1 MQSANT
7 PEIPTIKRDNFLNWF
22 KDNSAYRKSIKLN
35 DRLNIGANTINFE
48 SDYDIDILLFCVRH
62 RVFNLFERPSVK
74 VFPNIVGTFTFDI
87 PAKYDELL
95 TKPFESYPYPISYEP
110 RFDVLNAIRTRSLQ
124 IIYENKN
131 PMLCQI
137 AKDFLFKA
145 YYYHISN
152 PSAPIPT
159 AFLDLLRIVIPSFPL
174 PRIPLNTVKPVSAAR
189 LYTRYYTKLY
199 KLYDVCVHRIL
210 GDHCRDYRSLGA
222 KNPFPPTPL
231 RITFGEIAAPPPP
244 LHIHMPPPSSTGV
257 TTFQGRVSPPAQ
269 STLSTPSTPSTS
281 STSSTPSTSSVTT
294 FQDRTQSTSSTPS
307 STNVTTFQGRV
318 FPPPTV
324 PLPTTFVNSYMLKTL
339 VSTSSELDYM
349 SPMQYFETFPEY
361 SSIDEAT
368 KELARDYMKNY
379 NTLLNGLNA
388 KFDLYDNEHV
398 FAHDENVIE
407 DYAYV
412 LDNMLLLVNNKEFSE
427 LMDKYKIACQSRIGK
442 GKTKDAVVWNLQ
454 NRFGICSMSYA
465 VLRLYA
471 ALVLNNVDSILGS
484 EFTWDSIQR
493 IFLDGLLRSI
503 RDTKLEITAEGNP
516 TWGDFEVMKN
526 ILLLPKYSPI
536 IEFISKC
543 MTHIYYGY
551 TNLGVYSFMSL
562 LLVNLFS
569 HSENA
574 EYVEKLRLN
583 TVRFS
588 DAHAELTDL
597 VTNDVENP
605 ILHFLIQPTPMLKPS
620 DTFIINVPEPNIY
633 KIYALT
639 EDRHTTCYAIM
650 NLQKLLHLE
659 TKKYAIWY
667 INNSLR
673 FNDSVCFV
681 ADSVAEVEERFKD
694 FVRNL
699 EFLTI
704 DDSNKDYY
712 HYKDSGQ
719 KLSSKMYGLSM
730 PYSYITRPSLT
741 EKGIKLHIA
750 NPVYQGGATNTSLFK
765 ILAFVIV
772 ALIIVYIII
781 AVCKNHYRYEINSII
796 RRKHRDTY

>member
-1 MQSANT
+1 MQSVST
-7 PEIPTIKRDNFLNWF
+7 PEIPTIKMENFLNWF
-22 KDNSAYRKSIKLN
+22 KDNSAYRESIKLE

-62 RVFNLFERPSVK
+62 HVFNLFERPSVK

-159 AFLDLLRIVIPSFPL
+159 AFLDLLRIVRPSFPL

-210 GDHCRDYRSLGA
+210 GDNCRDYRSLGA

-231 RITFGEIAAPPPP
+231 RITFGEIAAPP
-244 LHIHMPPPSSTGV
+244 HIHMPPPSSTSV

-269 STLSTPSTPSTS
+269 STP
-281 STSSTPSTSSVTT
+281 
-294 FQDRTQSTSSTPS
+294 
-307 STNVTTFQGRV
+307 NVTTFQGRTQSTPATSSSTTV
-318 FPPPTV
+318 TNSQGRAFPPPMA

-349 SPMQYFETFPEY
+349 SPMQYFETFPV

-412 LDNMLLLVNNKEFSE
+412 LDNMLLLVNNQEFSK
-427 LMDKYKIACQSRIGK
+427 LMEEYKIACQARIGK
-442 GKTKDAVVWNLQ
+442 DRTKDAAVWNLQ
-454 NRFGICSMSYA
+454 NRFGVCSMSYS

-471 ALVLNNVDSILGS
+471 ALVLNNIDNILHS
-484 EFTWDSIQR
+484 KFTWDSIQQ

-526 ILLLPKYSPI
+526 ILLSPKYSPI

-574 EYVEKLRLN
+574 EYVEKLHLN

-681 ADSVAEVEERFKD
+681 ADSVAEVEERFKN
-694 FVRNL
+694 FARKL
-699 EFLTI
+699 AFLTI
-704 DDSNKDYY
+704 DDSNKDYH

-730 PYSYITRPSLT
+730 PYSYIKRPSLT

-750 NPVYQGGATNTSLFK
+750 SPVYQGGATNTSLLK
-765 ILAFVIV
+765 ILAFIIV

-796 RRKHRDTY
+796 GRKHRDTY